1 MRGYRVG
8 VVHPNSPFGQ
18 RVRDLLGEGQLPV
31 IELKLLETELP
42 GEASLAQFG
51 DEVVVTQPLDPDLFP
66 HLDVLFVAAEDSDVV
81 NRVARLAAEQGVLT
95 IVHAAS
101 GLEAPVVFSEETKLD
116 ERLVVVPRMGSY
128 LLGRTLSPLVEAL
141 DVRGALATLLLPAE
155 ELGSRAANE
164 LHQQVVQLLNFQD
177 PPIEV
182 FPEQLAFNTRIYGST
197 TSFGNLASAFAS
209 EARAIAGF
217 EEPVSLS
224 LVQVPVFH
232 GYSASIFVEL
242 EAPVLERAVSAC
254 FRSAPFAVAS
264 GRSPAFPTPLSVA
277 ESEQIHVGAI
287 RPSEHG
293 GGAGCWLWAVAD
305 TTAYDPG
312 HAAIAIARAVL
323 K

>member
-18 RVRDLLGEGQLPV
+18 RVRELLGEGQLPV

-164 LHQQVVQLLNFQD
+164 L
-177 PPIEV
+177 PS
-182 FPEQLAFNTRIYGST
+182 AGGA
-197 TSFGNLASAFAS
+197 TS
-209 EARAIAGF
+209 
-217 EEPVSLS
+217 
-224 LVQVPVFH
+224 
-232 GYSASIFVEL
+232 EL
-242 EAPVLERAVSAC
+242 P
-254 FRSAPFAVAS
+254 
-264 GRSPAFPTPLSVA
+264 RSPHRSVSGA
-277 ESEQIHVGAI
+277 ACLQHANLRLHHVLWESRFCVRE
-287 RPSEHG
+287 
-293 GGAGCWLWAVAD
+293 
-305 TTAYDPG
+305 
-312 HAAIAIARAVL
+312 
-323 K
+323 